1 MVTNPLVTVITV
13 CYNSADSLE
22 RALKSV
28 AMQNWPKV
36 EHIVI
41 DGGSTDDTLSILERY
56 QNHLAHVVSEPDKG
70 IYDAMNKG
78 LDRASGD
85 VVCFLNADDQYA
97 SSHVLSLVAKQM
109 QAHELDALLGDVAFF
124 HSTNPT
130 RMVRRYRS
138 DRFTPGRLAWGW
150 MPAHPALFLNKS
162 VVQRVGRFKTEYR
175 IAGDFDYIAR
185 AFYGCDLRYQHLP
198 EVLVHMQT
206 GGASTAGWRSKVL
219 LNQEVLRS
227 CRENGIST
235 NLFKILS
242 KYPMKLLEL
251 FVR

>member
-124 HSTNPT
+124 HSTDPT